1 MTLKI
6 YGTAKSRAS
15 RNLWLLKEIGVPYEH
30 VDIVQDYN
38 KTKAEQVQC
47 RDPAFLAVNPNGH
60 IPVLDDDGLVLW
72 ESLAINQHL
81 ARKYGGALGPKTIE
95 EEALIT
101 MWSLWAANECEVNAL
116 AVLQK
121 GPAAPAGKQD
131 KAVADAA
138 IAALKAPFAVLDK
151 ALADKNGHLVGGRFT
166 VADINVAGV
175 MLYACPAAELFAGA
189 PHVKAWLDALMER
202 PAYKAMMKLREA

>member
-15 RNLWLLKEIGVPYEH
+15 RNLWLLKEIGVPFEH
-30 VDIVQDYN
+30 VDIVQLYN
-38 KTKAEQVQC
+38 KTKPDQTVC
-47 RDPAFLAVNPNGH
+47 RDAAFLAINPNGH
-60 IPVLDDDGLVLW
+60 IPAIDDDGLILW

-116 AVLQK
+116 CVLQK
-121 GPAAPAGKQD
+121 GPAAPAEKQD
-131 KAVADAA
+131 KAAADAA
-138 IAALKAPFAVLDK
+138 IAALKAPFAVLDR
-151 ALADKNGHLVGGRFT
+151 ALADRNGHLVGGRFT

-175 MLYACPAAELFAGA
+175 VLYARAATALFAAA
-189 PHVKAWLDALMER
+189 PHVDAWLTASTAR
-202 PAYKAMMKLREA
+202 PAYKAMMKLREG